1 MSEVALPVKADPE
14 GARPADVP
22 ADVGHGVQAGAPVG
36 AGRAPQAGVAGGMQ
50 AGARL
55 DPGSG
60 ACAGAPAEF
69 PLAAPAELALAMVAL
84 RAYAARL
91 GEGLGAGR
99 GGRAQR
105 WTRAALLPRAVPAE
119 AFLRPV
125 ARLCVAEPG
134 RRRQVLVLRALFARR
149 SAVRRCIDRA
159 SLSAM
164 GIAVGGAALLTQL
177 RGAAADDGE
186 TALALPATLDADTL
200 AADGLARLVAG
211 EPAAAELAAIAG
223 YPSGPAPADYSQGQ
237 GGQYLAAGN
246 APSARRH
253 QDATLEATRTEN
265 ERFFQRLSQW
275 MPEQP

>member
-1 MSEVALPVKADPE
+1 MSEVALPPE
-14 GARPADVP
+14 TDRDR
-22 ADVGHGVQAGAPVG
+22 HAGA
-36 AGRAPQAGVAGGMQ
+36 AHSGRAISP
-50 AGARL
+50 AGAARS
-55 DPGSG
+55 DRAISP
-60 ACAGAPAEF
+60 AGTARSDRAGTPAER
-69 PLAAPAELALAMVAL
+69 ALAMAAL

-91 GEGLGAGR
+91 DEGVARLAAGNPAR
-99 GGRAQR
+99 SQR
-105 WTRAALLPRAVPAE
+105 WARAALLPRAVPAE

-186 TALALPATLDADTL
+186 TVLALPATLDADAL

-211 EPAAAELAAIAG
+211 EPAAAELAALAG
-223 YPSGPAPADYSQGQ
+223 YPSRPAPADYSQGQ
-237 GGQYLAAGN
+237 DGQHLAAGN